1 MSGEPASVTRR
12 GLLSGAAAAASVA
25 ALGARVEANE
35 MASSSSASEARSEA
49 QPSGDRQNPIVLAK
63 PIALADLP
71 TPALLI
77 DEAALERNLRKMAA
91 HAARKKIGL
100 RPHVKTH
107 KCPILAKKQI
117 ALGALGVCAATVSEA
132 VVMVDA
138 GVGNVLITSPLAS
151 ADKFARVVALAKR
164 APGLQVVVD
173 ASSAVRAFEAAAGPA
188 GITLGVLID
197 LDTGTRRTGIAPGEP
212 ALALAREIGAAKHL
226 RFDGL
231 QAYAGHVMHIVGR
244 EERKKKSL
252 ESLAAA
258 IDTKA
263 LLERNGIAV
272 KTLTGGGTGTFDI
285 DCDVPGMTDLQVGS
299 YLFMDVQYRM
309 IGDVD
314 GELFDTFEPSLTVL
328 ATAISQPVPQ
338 LITIDAGFKA
348 FAHEPEARPQ
358 FKDRAGLEYFY
369 GGDEHGICAFKDETH
384 TLALGD
390 KAELIV
396 SHCDPTVNL
405 YDAFHVVRDGMVREL
420 WPIAAR
426 GKSQ

>member
-1 MSGEPASVTRR
+1 MSRDERTAFSRR
-12 GLLSGAAAAASVA
+12 SFLGGAVAGAA
-25 ALGARVEANE
+25 ALGAPRAAHAALEAHVN
-35 MASSSSASEARSEA
+35 A
-49 QPSGDRQNPIVLAK
+49 DPIVLEK
-63 PIALADLP
+63 PIPLAELS

-91 HAARKKIGL
+91 HGKAKGIGI

-107 KCPILAKKQI
+107 KCPILAMKQI
-117 ALGALGVCAATVSEA
+117 ALGALGVCAAKVGEA
-132 VVMVDA
+132 EVMVDG
-138 GVGNVLITSPLAS
+138 GVANVLITSPVATR
-151 ADKFARVVALAKR
+151 DKYERVIALAKR
-164 APGLQVVVD
+164 APGLQIVVD
-173 ASSAVRAFEAAAGPA
+173 APAAASAFEAAAAAA

-212 ALALAREIGAAKHL
+212 ALALAREIAKLRHL

-231 QAYAGHVMHIVGR
+231 QAYSGHVMHVVGR

-252 ESLAAA
+252 ESLAACL
-258 IDTKA
+258 DTKA
-263 LLERNGIAV
+263 LLENAGITV
-272 KTLTGGGTGTFDI
+272 KAFTGGGTGTFDI
-285 DCDVPGMTDLQVGS
+285 DCDVTGMTDLQVGS

-314 GELFDTFEPSLTVL
+314 GEVFDTFEPSLTVL

-348 FAHEPEARPQ
+348 FAHEPDARPQ
-358 FKDRAGLEYFY
+358 FKDLPGLTYFY
-369 GGDEHGICAFKDETH
+369 GGDEHGICAFTGEERP
-384 TLALGD
+384 LAVGD
-390 KAELIV
+390 KAQLIV

-405 YDAFHVVRDGMVREL
+405 YDVYHVLRDGAVREL

>member
-1 MSGEPASVTRR
+1 MSAHESGVTRR
-12 GLLSGAAAAASVA
+12 ALLGGAAVAGVA
-25 ALGARVEANE
+25 ALTRRGEAAE
-35 MASSSSASEARSEA
+35 MATASEARSE
-49 QPSGDRQNPIVLAK
+49 PSSERSRQAPIVLAK
-63 PIALADLP
+63 PIALVDLP

-77 DEAALERNLRKMAA
+77 DEAALERNLARMAK
-91 HAARKKIGL
+91 HAASKKIGL

-107 KCPILAKKQI
+107 KCPILAKRQL
-117 ALGALGVCAATVSEA
+117 ALGALGVCAAKVSEA
-132 VVMVDA
+132 EVMVDA

-151 ADKFARVVALAKR
+151 PDKYERVVALAKR
-164 APGLQVVVD
+164 APGVQVVVD
-173 ASSAVRAFEAAAGPA
+173 AASAVRAFDVAAAAA

-197 LDTGTRRTGIAPGEP
+197 LDTGTRRTGVQPGEP
-212 ALALAREIGAAKHL
+212 ALALAREIAAAKHL

-231 QAYAGHVMHIVGR
+231 QAYSGHVMHVVGR

-252 ESLAAA
+252 ESLAGAL
-258 IDTKA
+258 DTKA

-272 KTLTGGGTGTFDI
+272 KTLTGGGTGTYDI

-309 IGDVD
+309 IGDED

-328 ATAISQPVPQ
+328 STAISQPVPQ

-348 FAHEPEARPQ
+348 FAHEPEAKPQ
-358 FKDRAGLEYFY
+358 FKDRAGLDYFY
-369 GGDEHGICAFKDETH
+369 GGDEHGICAFTTEAR

-405 YDAFHVVRDGMVREL
+405 YDAYHVVREGMVREL

>member
-1 MSGEPASVTRR
+1 MSAHAHGVTRR
-12 GLLSGAAAAASVA
+12 ALLGGAAVAASAA
-25 ALGARVEANE
+25 ALGARAEGSSG
-35 MASSSSASEARSEA
+35 MATASEARSETA
-49 QPSGDRQNPIVLAK
+49 GERNQEHPIVLAQ

-77 DEAALERNLRKMAA
+77 DEAALERNLAKMAA
-91 HAARKKIGL
+91 FAASKKIGL

-107 KCPILAKKQI
+107 KCPILAKKQL
-117 ALGALGVCAATVSEA
+117 ALGAIGVCAAKVSEA
-132 VVMVDA
+132 EVMVDA

-151 ADKFARVVALAKR
+151 PDKFARVVALAKR
-164 APGLQVVVD
+164 APGVQLVVD
-173 ASSAVRAFEAAAGPA
+173 AASAARALDAAASAA

-212 ALALAREIGAAKHL
+212 ALALAREIAAAKHL

-258 IDTKA
+258 VDTKA
-263 LLERNGIAV
+263 LLERSGIAV

-285 DCDVPGMTDLQVGS
+285 DCDVAGMTDLQVGS

-309 IGDVD
+309 IGDAD

-338 LITIDAGFKA
+338 LITVDAGFKA
-348 FAHEPEARPQ
+348 FAHEPEAKPQ
-358 FKDRAGLEYFY
+358 FKDRAGLNYFY
-369 GGDEHGICAFKDETH
+369 GGDEHGICAFTGEAR
-384 TLALGD
+384 TLALGE

-405 YDAFHVVRDGMVREL
+405 YDVYHVVRDGKVREL

>member
-1 MSGEPASVTRR
+1 MSARDDDGITRR
-12 GLLSGAAAAASVA
+12 ALLGGAAAVASLAAVA
-25 ALGARVEANE
+25 KQ
-35 MASSSSASEARSEA
+35 SEA
-49 QPSGDRQNPIVLAK
+49 SGMATSQGTELGSGPIVLAT

-77 DEAALERNLRKMAA
+77 DEAALERNLAKMAA

-107 KCPILAKKQI
+107 KCPLLAKKQI
-117 ALGALGVCAATVSEA
+117 ALGAVGVCAAKVSEA
-132 VVMVDA
+132 EVMVDA

-151 ADKFARVVALAKR
+151 PDKFARVVALAKR
-164 APGLQVVVD
+164 APGVQVVVD
-173 ASSAVRAFEAAAGPA
+173 AASAARAFDALARAAG
-188 GITLGVLID
+188 IKLGVLID

-212 ALALAREIGAAKHL
+212 ALALAREIVASKQL

-231 QAYAGHVMHIVGR
+231 QAYSGHVMHVVGR
-244 EERKKKSL
+244 EERKKASL

-258 IDTKA
+258 VDTKA

-272 KTLTGGGTGTFDI
+272 RTLTGGGTGTYDI
-285 DCDVPGMTDLQVGS
+285 DCDVAGMTDLQVGS

-309 IGDVD
+309 IGDGD
-314 GELFDTFEPSLTVL
+314 GEVFDTFEPSLTVL
-328 ATAISQPVPQ
+328 ATAISQPVLQ

-348 FAHEPEARPQ
+348 FAHEPDAKPQ
-358 FKDRAGLEYFY
+358 FKDRAGLTYFY
-369 GGDEHGICAFKDETH
+369 GGDEHGICAFTGEERM
-384 TLALGD
+384 LALGD
-390 KAELIV
+390 KAELII

>member
-1 MSGEPASVTRR
+1 MSARDAGSVTRR
-12 GLLSGAAAAASVA
+12 ALIGGAAAAV
-25 ALGARVEANE
+25 
-35 MASSSSASEARSEA
+35 ASSALATPAQEASMAGASEVECGGAE
-49 QPSGDRQNPIVLAK
+49 PILLAK

-71 TPALLI
+71 TPALLV
-77 DEAALERNLRKMAA
+77 DAEALERNLAKMAA
-91 HAARKKIGL
+91 HARAKKIGL

-117 ALGALGVCAATVSEA
+117 ALGAIGVCAAKLSEA
-132 VVMVDA
+132 EVMVDA
-138 GVGNVLITSPLAS
+138 GIDRVLVTSPLAS
-151 ADKFARVVALAKR
+151 ADKFARAAALAKR
-164 APGLQVVVD
+164 APGLQLVVD
-173 ASSAVRAFEAAAGPA
+173 AVGAVRALEAAAAPA

-197 LDTGTRRTGIAPGEP
+197 LDTGTRRTGIQPGEP
-212 ALALAREIGAAKHL
+212 ALALAREIAAAKHL

-231 QAYAGHVMHIVGR
+231 QAYAGHVMHVVGR
-244 EERKKKSL
+244 AERKQKSL

-258 IDTKA
+258 LETKA
-263 LLERNGIAV
+263 LFEKSGIPV

-309 IGDVD
+309 IGDAD
-314 GELFDTFEPSLTVL
+314 GEVFDAFEPSLTVL

-348 FAHEPEARPQ
+348 FAHEPDAKPQ
-358 FKDRAGLEYFY
+358 FKDRAGLAYFY
-369 GGDEHGICAFKDETH
+369 GGDEHGICAYTGAARE
-384 TLALGD
+384 LALGD

-405 YDAFHVVRDGMVREL
+405 YDAYHVVRNGMVREL

>member
-1 MSGEPASVTRR
+1 MSEHQGIPRVTRR
-12 GLLSGAAAAASVA
+12 ELIGGAAVSAA
-25 ALGARVEANE
+25 ALGVAARAHAKETPV
-35 MASSSSASEARSEA
+35 SAFDPVLLER
-49 QPSGDRQNPIVLAK
+49 PIPLAE
-63 PIALADLP
+63 LP

-91 HAARKKIGL
+91 HVAFKGL
-100 RPHVKTH
+100 GIRPHVKTH
-107 KCPILAKKQI
+107 KCPILARKQI
-117 ALGALGVCAATVSEA
+117 ALGALGVCAAKVSEA
-132 VVMVDA
+132 EVMVA
-138 GVGNVLITSPLAS
+138 GGVANVLITSPLAS
-151 ADKFARVVALAKR
+151 LDKFERVVALAKR

-173 ASSAVRAFEAAAGPA
+173 APAAVAAFDAAASAA
-188 GITLGVLID
+188 GIVLGVLID

-212 ALALAREIGAAKHL
+212 ALALARQIAAAGHL

-231 QAYAGHVMHIVGR
+231 QAYSGHVMHVVGR

-252 ESLAAA
+252 ESLASAL
-258 IDTKA
+258 DTRA

-272 KTLTGGGTGTFDI
+272 KTLSGGGTGTYDI
-285 DCDVPGMTDLQVGS
+285 DCDVAGMTDLQLGS

-309 IGDVD
+309 IGDAD
-314 GELFDTFEPSLTVL
+314 GAVFDSFEPSLTVL

-338 LITIDAGFKA
+338 AITIDAGFKA
-348 FAHEPEARPQ
+348 FAHEPDARPE
-358 FKDRAGLEYFY
+358 FKDRPGLNYLY
-369 GGDEHGICAFKDETH
+369 GGDEHGICLFTGEARP
-384 TLALGD
+384 LVLGD

-405 YDAFHVVRDGMVREL
+405 YDAYHVVRDGAVREL

>member
-1 MSGEPASVTRR
+1 MSGESTSVTRR
-12 GLLSGAAAAASVA
+12 GLLGGAAAAASAA
-25 ALGARVEANE
+25 ALGARAEANE
-35 MASSSSASEARSEA
+35 MTTASEVQQSRV
-49 QPSGDRQNPIVLAK
+49 VLEK
-63 PIALADLP
+63 PISLADLP

-91 HAARKKIGL
+91 HAANKKIGL
-100 RPHVKTH
+100 RPHAKTH
-107 KCPILAKKQI
+107 KCPLLAKQQL
-117 ALGALGVCAATVSEA
+117 ALGALGVCAAKVSEA
-132 VVMVDA
+132 EVMVDA

-151 ADKFARVVALAKR
+151 QDKFERVVALAKR

-173 ASSAVRAFEAAAGPA
+173 AASAVRAFDAAAAAA

-197 LDTGTRRTGIAPGEP
+197 IDTGTRRTGIAPGEP
-212 ALALAREIGAAKHL
+212 ALALAREIARAKHL

-231 QAYAGHVMHIVGR
+231 QAYSGHVMHVVGR

-252 ESLAAA
+252 ESLAGAL
-258 IDTKA
+258 DTKA
-263 LLERNGIAV
+263 LLERSGIAV
-272 KTLTGGGTGTFDI
+272 KTLTGGGTGTYDI

-309 IGDVD
+309 VGDAD
-314 GELFDTFEPSLTVL
+314 GELFDTFEPSLSVL

-348 FAHEPEARPQ
+348 FAHEPDAKPQ
-358 FKDRAGLEYFY
+358 FKDRAGLTYFY
-369 GGDEHGICAFKDETH
+369 GGDEHGICAFTSEAR
-384 TLALGD
+384 TLALGE

-405 YDAFHVVRDGMVREL
+405 YDVYHVVRDGMVREL
-420 WPIAAR
+420 WPIPAR

>member
-1 MSGEPASVTRR
+1 MSAGITRR
-12 GLLSGAAAAASVA
+12 ELLGGAAAAAGAA
-25 ALGARVEANE
+25 ALATRTE
-35 MASSSSASEARSEA
+35 ASEMKATSLRGSE
-49 QPSGDRQNPIVLAK
+49 PIVLEK

-71 TPALLI
+71 TPALLL
-77 DEAALERNLRKMAA
+77 DEAMLERNLRKMAA
-91 HAARKKIGL
+91 HAASKKIGL

-107 KCPILAKKQI
+107 KCPILAKKQL
-117 ALGALGVCAATVSEA
+117 AAGAIGVCAAKVSEA
-132 VVMVDA
+132 EVMVDA
-138 GVGNVLITSPLAS
+138 GVANVLITSPLAS
-151 ADKFARVVALAKR
+151 PDKYERVVALAKR
-164 APGLQVVVD
+164 APGVQVVVD
-173 ASSAVRAFEAAAGPA
+173 APSALRAFDTAAAAA
-188 GITLGVLID
+188 GITLGMLID

-212 ALALAREIGAAKHL
+212 ALALAREIAALKHL

-231 QAYAGHVMHIVGR
+231 QAYSGHVMHVVGR

-258 IDTKA
+258 LDTKA
-263 LLERNGIAV
+263 LLEKSGIAV
-272 KTLTGGGTGTFDI
+272 KALTGGGTGTYDI

-309 IGDVD
+309 IGDAD

-348 FAHEPEARPQ
+348 FAHEPDAKPQ
-358 FKDRAGLEYFY
+358 FKDRAGLAYFY
-369 GGDEHGICAFKDETH
+369 GGDEHGICAFTGDARE
-384 TLALGD
+384 LALGQ
-390 KAELIV
+390 KAELLV

-405 YDAFHVVRDGMVREL
+405 YDAYHVVRDGMVREL

>member
-1 MSGEPASVTRR
+1 MSAREPVVTRR
-12 GLLSGAAAAASVA
+12 SLLEGAAAAASAA
-25 ALGARVEANE
+25 ALGARAEGGSE
-35 MASSSSASEARSEA
+35 MATASEVRGAASGERS
-49 QPSGDRQNPIVLAK
+49 RQGPIPLAA
-63 PIALADLP
+63 PIALVDLP

-77 DEAALERNLRKMAA
+77 DEAALERNLAKMAA
-91 HAARKKIGL
+91 FAASKKIGL

-107 KCPILAKKQI
+107 KCPILARRQL
-117 ALGALGVCAATVSEA
+117 ALGAIGVCAAKVSEA
-132 VVMVDA
+132 EVMVDA
-138 GVGNVLITSPLAS
+138 GIGNVLITSPLAS
-151 ADKFARVVALAKR
+151 PDKYARVVALAKR
-164 APGLQVVVD
+164 APGVQVVVD
-173 ASSAVRAFEAAAGPA
+173 AASAVRAFDAAAAAA

-212 ALALAREIGAAKHL
+212 ALALAREIAAAKHL

-258 IDTKA
+258 VDTKA
-263 LLERNGIAV
+263 LLERSGVAV

-309 IGDVD
+309 IGDAD
-314 GELFDTFEPSLTVL
+314 GELFDSFEASITVL

-348 FAHEPEARPQ
+348 FAHEPDAKPQ
-358 FKDRAGLEYFY
+358 FKDRAGLTYFY
-369 GGDEHGICAFKDETH
+369 GGDEHGICAFTSEAR
-384 TLALGD
+384 TLALGE
-390 KAELIV
+390 KAELLV

-405 YDAFHVVRDGMVREL
+405 YDVYHVVRDGKVREL

>member
-1 MSGEPASVTRR
+1 MATSQAI
-12 GLLSGAAAAASVA
+12 
-25 ALGARVEANE
+25 ALGVE
-35 MASSSSASEARSEA
+35 
-49 QPSGDRQNPIVLAK
+49 PIVLAR

-77 DEAALERNLRKMAA
+77 DEAALGRNLAKMAA
-91 HAARKKIGL
+91 HAAHKKIGL

-107 KCPILAKKQI
+107 KCPILARRQL
-117 ALGALGVCAATVSEA
+117 ALGALGVCAAKVSEA
-132 VVMVDA
+132 EVMVDA
-138 GVGNVLITSPLAS
+138 GVANVLITSPLAS
-151 ADKFARVVALAKR
+151 PDKFARVVALARR
-164 APGLQVVVD
+164 AAGLQVVVD
-173 ASSAVRAFEAAAGPA
+173 AASAVRAFEAAAAAA
-188 GITLGVLID
+188 GVTLGVLID

-212 ALALAREIGAAKHL
+212 ALALAREIAAAKHL

-258 IDTKA
+258 LDTKA
-263 LLERNGIAV
+263 LLERSGIAV
-272 KTLTGGGTGTFDI
+272 KTLTGGGTGTYDI
-285 DCDVPGMTDLQVGS
+285 DCDVAGMTDLQVGS

-309 IGDVD
+309 IGDAD
-314 GELFDTFEPSLTVL
+314 GETFDSFEPSLSVL
-328 ATAISQPVPQ
+328 STAISQPVPQ

-348 FAHEPEARPQ
+348 FAHEPEAKPQ
-358 FKDRAGLEYFY
+358 FKDRAGLAYFY
-369 GGDEHGICAFKDETH
+369 GGDEHGICAFTSEARE
-384 TLALGD
+384 LALGD
-390 KAELIV
+390 KAELLV

-405 YDAFHVVRDGMVREL
+405 YDAYHVVRDGMVREL

>member
-1 MSGEPASVTRR
+1 MSEESGVTRR
-12 GLLSGAAAAASVA
+12 ALLGGAAALAGAA
-25 ALGARVEANE
+25 ALGGRVEAKD
-35 MASSSSASEARSEA
+35 MRTSQGVALGADA
-49 QPSGDRQNPIVLAK
+49 IVLEK
-63 PIALADLP
+63 PIALADLA

-77 DEAALERNLRKMAA
+77 DEAMLERNLRKMAA

-117 ALGALGVCAATVSEA
+117 AAGALGVCAAKVSEA
-132 VVMVDA
+132 EVMADA
-138 GVGNVLITSPLAS
+138 GVDRVLITSPLAS
-151 ADKFARVVALAKR
+151 RDKYERVVALAKR

-173 ASSAVRAFEAAAGPA
+173 APGAVRAFDAAAAAA

-212 ALALAREIGAAKHL
+212 ALALAREIAARKHL

-231 QAYAGHVMHIVGR
+231 QAYSGHVMHVVGR

-258 IDTKA
+258 LDTKA
-263 LLERNGIAV
+263 LLEQSGIAV
-272 KTLTGGGTGTFDI
+272 KALTGGGTGTYDI

-309 IGDVD
+309 IGDAD
-314 GELFDTFEPSLTVL
+314 GEVFDTFEPSLTVL
-328 ATAISQPVPQ
+328 ATAISQPVPH

-348 FAHEPEARPQ
+348 FAHEPDAKPQ
-358 FKDRAGLEYFY
+358 FKDRAGLAYFY
-369 GGDEHGICAFKDETH
+369 GGDEHGICAFSGDARE
-384 TLALGD
+384 LALGD
-390 KAELIV
+390 KAELLV

-405 YDAFHVVRDGMVREL
+405 YDAYHVVRDGMVREL

>member
-1 MSGEPASVTRR
+1 MSAGLTRR
-12 GLLSGAAAAASVA
+12 ALLGSAAAAGAAALGSPAEARRMRSSEACTSGWESVA
-25 ALGARVEANE
+25 LER
-35 MASSSSASEARSEA
+35 
-49 QPSGDRQNPIVLAK
+49 

-77 DEAALERNLRKMAA
+77 DEAALERNLEKMAA
-91 HAARKKIGL
+91 HAKAKGIGL

-107 KCPILAKKQI
+107 KCPLLAKRQL
-117 ALGALGVCAATVSEA
+117 ALGAVGVCAAKVSEA
-132 VVMVDA
+132 EVLADA
-138 GVGNVLITSPLAS
+138 GVDRVLITSPLAS
-151 ADKFARVVALAKR
+151 ADKFERVVALAKR
-164 APGLQVVVD
+164 ASGLQVVVD
-173 ASSAVRAFEAAAGPA
+173 APGAVRAFDAAAKAA
-188 GITLGVLID
+188 GVTLGVLID
-197 LDTGTRRTGIAPGEP
+197 LDTGTRRTGIQPGEP
-212 ALALAREIGAAKHL
+212 ALALAREILAAKHL

-231 QAYAGHVMHIVGR
+231 QAYAGHVMHVVGR

-252 ESLAAA
+252 EALAGAL
-258 IDTKA
+258 DTKA
-263 LLERNGIAV
+263 LFERSGIAV
-272 KTLTGGGTGTFDI
+272 KALTGGGTGTYDI

-309 IGDVD
+309 VGDAD
-314 GELFDTFEPSLTVL
+314 GELFDAFEPSLTVL

-348 FAHEPEARPQ
+348 FAHEPEAKPQ
-358 FKDRAGLEYFY
+358 FKDRGGLAYFY
-369 GGDEHGICAFKDETH
+369 GGDEHGICAFTGGEP

-405 YDAFHVVRDGMVREL
+405 YDAFHVVRDGRVREL

>member
-1 MSGEPASVTRR
+1 MSGEGASVTRR
-12 GLLSGAAAAASVA
+12 GLLGGAAAAASVA
-25 ALGARVEANE
+25 AFGARAEANE
-35 MASSSSASEARSEA
+35 MTSSASNARSEA
-49 QPSGDRQNPIVLAK
+49 KPSEVQQNPIVLAQ

-91 HAARKKIGL
+91 HAASKKIGL

-107 KCPILAKKQI
+107 KCPILARKQI
-117 ALGALGVCAATVSEA
+117 ALGALGVCAAKVSEA
-132 VVMVDA
+132 EVMVDA
-138 GVGNVLITSPLAS
+138 GIGSVLITSPLAS
-151 ADKFARVVALAKR
+151 TDKYERVVALAQR
-164 APGLQVVVD
+164 ASGVQVVVD
-173 ASSAVRAFEAAAGPA
+173 AIGAVNAFGAAAAAAGL
-188 GITLGVLID
+188 TLGVLID

-212 ALALAREIGAAKHL
+212 ALALARAISAAKHL

-231 QAYAGHVMHIVGR
+231 QAYSGHVMHIVGR

-252 ESLAAA
+252 ESLAGAL
-258 IDTKA
+258 DTKA

-272 KTLTGGGTGTFDI
+272 KTLTGGGTGTYDI
-285 DCDVPGMTDLQVGS
+285 DCDALGMTDLQVGS

-309 IGDVD
+309 IGDAD
-314 GELFDTFEPSLTVL
+314 GEVFDTFEPALSVL

-348 FAHEPEARPQ
+348 FAHEPEAKPQ
-358 FKDRAGLEYFY
+358 FKDRAGLTYFY
-369 GGDEHGICAFKDETH
+369 GGDEHGICAFSSEAR
-384 TLALGD
+384 TLALGE

-405 YDAFHVVRDGMVREL
+405 YDAYHVVRDGMVREL
-420 WPIAAR
+420 WPITAR